1 MLLRWGSSPHART
14 KKAAS
19 CRDAAFLVGG
29 HGCEERRG
37 FDAEP
42 KRGVSERN
50 RRSRHLARRRPHAR
64 TSSSQATYR
73 LRRAILFH
81 KWLISRS
88 FCFSSLSVRKLFIG
102 LRTEFRHGFERVHTS
117 QLRKKALRQR
127 KGLRAFFFEL
137 LTAICSA
144 GFMIALNDPN
154 WDEILLTVAVCAVIT
169 RNNTGQQVFGL
180 ISASV
185 AGRSAR
191 A

>member
-1 MLLRWGSSPHART
+1 MLLQRGGKYGIMFVRAKYGDVPKWLKGPHSKCGRRVKARGGSNPSISA
-14 KKAAS
+14 
-19 CRDAAFLVGG
+19 
-29 HGCEERRG
+29 
-37 FDAEP
+37 
-42 KRGVSERN
+42 
-50 RRSRHLARRRPHAR
+50 
-64 TSSSQATYR
+64 SSSQASYR

-88 FCFSSLSVRKLFIG
+88 FCCSSLSVRKLFIG